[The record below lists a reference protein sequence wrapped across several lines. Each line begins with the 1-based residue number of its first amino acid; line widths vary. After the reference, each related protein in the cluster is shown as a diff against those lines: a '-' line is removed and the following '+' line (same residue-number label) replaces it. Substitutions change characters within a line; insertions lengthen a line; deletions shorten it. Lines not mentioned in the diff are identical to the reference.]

1 MGVDAVTT
9 RTRRR
14 AIGVGLACVVA
25 AAGAVAWH
33 ARRLPVTET
42 RQFLSAPIVV
52 GDATPPAPVVPT
64 DPGTLAERGTAA
76 RAAFAAGQYT
86 DAADHFAWIVA
97 HDPTGPEAGPAQW
110 NLVRSRLRSGDA
122 NGALTALHDLL
133 ARHADWLGAQ
143 APELRAGAE
152 HMERGDLVGAQAS
165 LERMIA
171 AQPESELVPLAYAL
185 LARAHWAHG
194 DAMGM
199 VRAFTRMLGSVRDTV
214 PAYTRLAHYLGRYAE
229 GDPNVADDFGA
240 LAETGDDGFRD
251 IYQYMAARTLLEQGR
266 FEATEEALEKLRREH
281 PGGDFTSI
289 VDLEHAWNL
298 FREGRA
304 EDALA
309 IFQRLEAAPP
319 PPRTGDFD
327 AFFDLR
333 AELPMGVARSLAA
346 LGRYDEAV
354 PAFERAIAADP
365 QGMYEVENRLGLA
378 TAYERAGQLDRAAA
392 TLSAVIS
399 AHPDEPKVWAIRQQ
413 LARVERRA
421 AESDR

>member
-1 MGVDAVTT
+1 MTT
-9 RTRRR
+9 QTRRR
-14 AIGVGLACVVA
+14 AIGIGLACVAV
-25 AAGAVAWH
+25 AAGAVAWR
-33 ARRLPVTET
+33 ARRLPVAET
-42 RQFLSAPIVV
+42 RQFLNAPIVV
-52 GDATPPAPVVPT
+52 GEATPPAAVAPADPPT
-64 DPGTLAERGTAA
+64 IAEHATKA
-76 RAAFAAGQYT
+76 RAAFTAGRYK
-86 DAADHFAWIVA
+86 DAAEDFTWIVA
-97 HDPTGPEAGPAQW
+97 HDPAGSEAGPAQW

-122 NGALTALHDLL
+122 TAALTALHDLL

-152 HMERGDLVGAQAS
+152 LMEHGDLAGAQAAF
-165 LERMIA
+165 ERMIA

-185 LARAHWAHG
+185 LARTHWAHG

-199 VRAFTRMLGSVRDTV
+199 MRAFARMLGSVRDTV

-289 VDLEHAWNL
+289 VDLERAWNL
-298 FREGRA
+298 FRDGRPA
-304 EDALA
+304 DALA
-309 IFQRLEAAPP
+309 IFQRLEATAPP
-319 PPRTGDFD
+319 ARTGDFD

-333 AELPMGVARSLAA
+333 AELPMGIARCLAA
-346 LGRYDEAV
+346 LGRHEEAV
-354 PAFERAIAADP
+354 AAFERAIAADP

-392 TLSAVIS
+392 TLSAVIA
-399 AHPDEPKVWAIRQQ
+399 AHPDEPKAWALRQQ

-421 AESDR
+421 AESGR